1 MYKETDHC
9 RICGNTNL
17 VLLLD
22 LGEQALTGVFPQTA
36 EEKIESMPIQLM
48 KCHGEDC
55 CGLVQLKH
63 SGSPE
68 EMYGANYGYRSGLN
82 QAMVKHLKEICT
94 QALKL
99 CEWKEGDLMLDIGS
113 NDATLLK
120 VYDHDMFTLVGMDP
134 TGAKF
139 KKYYPEHIALIT
151 DFFSAKNFQDAFGDR
166 KAKIITSIAMFYDLE
181 SPQSFVDD
189 IASVLADDGIW
200 VLEQSYLPSML
211 RVNAYDTICHE
222 HLEYYAMK
230 QIQWMLEKADMFV
243 LDASLNDANG
253 GSFRIVVAKKTHPSY
268 SGSSPK
274 AEEFLQTETQ
284 EGINDLAIYETFKTR
299 VLSHKKDLCDLLQ
312 KLKADGKTIF
322 GLGASTKGNVILQF
336 CDLTKEDIPYMA
348 EVNEDKFGC
357 FTPETSIP
365 IISQEEADSK
375 NPDYYLVMPWHF
387 REGITKGMSNYI
399 KNGGKLIFPLPE
411 LVVVDENSLKEKEAT
426 GVV

>member
-1 MYKETDHC
+1 
-9 RICGNTNL
+9 
-17 VLLLD
+17 
-22 LGEQALTGVFPQTA
+22 
-36 EEKIESMPIQLM
+36 
-48 KCHGEDC
+48 
-55 CGLVQLKH
+55 
-63 SGSPE
+63 
-68 EMYGANYGYRSGLN
+68 
-82 QAMVKHLKEICT
+82 
-94 QALKL
+94 
-99 CEWKEGDLMLDIGS
+99 
-113 NDATLLK
+113 
-120 VYDHDMFTLVGMDP
+120 
-134 TGAKF
+134 
-139 KKYYPEHIALIT
+139 
-151 DFFSAKNFQDAFGDR
+151 
-166 KAKIITSIAMFYDLE
+166 
-181 SPQSFVDD
+181 
-189 IASVLADDGIW
+189 
-200 VLEQSYLPSML
+200 
-211 RVNAYDTICHE
+211 
-222 HLEYYAMK
+222 
-230 QIQWMLEKADMFV
+230 MFV